1 MWSIWNPSNCEC
13 KCDKS
18 CDVGKYLD
26 YENCKCR
33 KKLVDK
39 LVERSSAE
47 ECTETVEEV
56 KPAKITSSE
65 DENKHKFTSCT
76 LCIVLFSLIYTIN
89 VGIGS
94 FFLYFHWY
102 LEKDLT
108 CVRLD
113 TRTQWNCIQRT
124 I

>member
-1 MWSIWNPSNCEC
+1 M
-13 KCDKS
+13 
-18 CDVGKYLD
+18 
-26 YENCKCR
+26 
-33 KKLVDK
+33 
-39 LVERSSAE
+39 VERSSTE